1 MLNKEWREK
10 DILDVQEG
18 TAVENAVGP
27 NLDDV
32 LTALS
37 RLEDKMESLIA
48 TTKPEQPELV
58 PQPSLPMFPQ

>member
-10 DILDVQEG
+10 DTLDVQEG
-18 TAVENAVGP
+18 TVVENAVGP

-32 LTALS
+32 LIALS

-48 TTKPEQPELV
+48 TTKPEQPESV
-58 PQPSLPMFPQ
+58 PLASLPTFPQ